1 MDLVRD
7 LLATLKM
14 GPQDVAGSVLSPHD
28 RLDCLSTDE
37 IRELARVAALE
48 LVERSD
54 TPLGEMLPGLL
65 RSHSQRVT
73 SVPLKPRAYNAL
85 ARAGVATWGDL
96 AGLTPG
102 QLFKPPNV
110 GRLTV
115 IDIVTSSVEQALRSH
130 QAGDAVEDRAAE
142 DVDGEFDEPF
152 EPLAANEDQLE
163 AAMADLRN
171 SGTWGIN
178 VANSLGALRTLAAW
192 GIRERDAKQ
201 LGDIIELT
209 PESGPINADLSALWD
224 NFGQVALTD
233 WADPALL
240 DVTLDELAERLFA
253 NMDERQHT
261 IYRRRV
267 IDGATLEV
275 VGGELD
281 VTRERIRQL
290 QLKAERQIQS
300 ALRSSPFTLLHW
312 RAADLRSS
320 LGTTAPIAHDI
331 TQSALEKSLRG
342 ASQNA
347 AELLRPLILRLAGPF
362 RERDGWM
369 TLEQADIPEP
379 ADIEAMADE
388 FGVLPLVDAR
398 DWLAAHGI
406 RPEFHDAWLEHSGR
420 FQHDGDRLLV
430 WSGSVVDKSVAL
442 LAALGEPEDT
452 ESLVALVGEGH
463 NVRGVR
469 ARFFED
475 ERLVRVN
482 RTHWALRAW
491 GMEDYTGITDEIAQ
505 RIEEAGGE
513 IEVAAVVREVV
524 SQFGVKENSVLVYT
538 AAPMFVV
545 EGDRIRLRMDD
556 EPIDVGGSLEN
567 CAGAFRSSE
576 RSVSLLIPA
585 DADLMRG
592 SGRPLSGSVAVA
604 LGVSPGRPRSF
615 LHASGALNVT
625 WPMTAAMGP
634 SLGSARVLANAAGAT
649 AGERVRLDFDLEQG
663 RVSAERIPQEIH
675 AYEDAEAI
683 RLLTGISTNLSEAL
697 VALAEAIGVPP
708 ANVRHALTERGD
720 ADLVSLLPVPDVDPR
735 LASTLSDLARVIS
748 GS

>member
-7 LLATLKM
+7 LLATLRM
-14 GPQDVAGSVLSPHD
+14 GPQDLADSGLSPHD
-28 RLDCLSTDE
+28 RLDRLSTDE
-37 IRELARVAALE
+37 IRELARVAAFE

-54 TPLGEMLPGLL
+54 TPLGDMLPGLL

-85 ARAGVATWGDL
+85 ARAGVATWGDV

-102 QLFKPPNV
+102 QLFKLRSV

-115 IDIVTSSVEQALRSH
+115 IDIVTSSVEQSLRSH

-142 DVDGEFDEPF
+142 DVDGELDEPF
-152 EPLAANEDQLE
+152 EPLAADADQLE

-192 GIRERDAKQ
+192 GIRERDATR
-201 LGDIIELT
+201 LGDILELT
-209 PESGPINADLSALWD
+209 PDSGPINTDLSALWD

-253 NMDERQHT
+253 NMDERQQT

-290 QLKAERQIQS
+290 QLKAETQIAS
-300 ALRSSPFTLLHW
+300 ALRTSPFTLLHW

-320 LGTTAPIAHDI
+320 LGTTAPVAHDI
-331 TQSALEKSLRG
+331 TRLALDKSLRG
-342 ASQNA
+342 ANSHA
-347 AELLRPLILRLAGPF
+347 AEVLRPLILRLAGPF
-362 RERDGWM
+362 RDRDGWM
-369 TLEQADIPEP
+369 TLEQADMPDP
-379 ADIEAMADE
+379 VDIEAMADE
-388 FGVLPLVDAR
+388 FGVLPRADAC
-398 DWLAAHGI
+398 DWLAAHGV
-406 RPEFHDAWLEHSGR
+406 RPEFHDAWLDHSGR
-420 FQHDGDRLLV
+420 FRHDGDGLLV
-430 WSGSVVDKSVAL
+430 WSGTVVDKCVAL
-442 LAALGEPEDT
+442 LAALGGPEDT

-463 NVRGVR
+463 SVRGVR

-482 RTHWALRAW
+482 RTDWALRAW
-491 GMEDYTGITDEIAQ
+491 GMEEYTGIVEEIAQ
-505 RIEEAGGE
+505 RIEEAGGD

-524 SQFGVKENSVLVYT
+524 RQFDVKENSVLAYT

-545 EGDRIRLRMDD
+545 EGDRIRLRTGN

-576 RSVSLLIPA
+576 RSVSLLIPV
-585 DADLMRG
+585 DAELLRG
-592 SGRPLSGSVAVA
+592 SGRPLSGPVAAA

-615 LHASGALNVT
+615 LHAAGAISVT
-625 WPMTAAMGP
+625 WPMTSAMGP
-634 SLGSARVLANAAGAT
+634 SLGSARIMATNAEAT
-649 AGERVRLDFDLEQG
+649 AGERVRLDFDLEHG
-663 RVSAERIPQEIH
+663 RVSAERVPQELDS
-675 AYEDAEAI
+675 YQDAEAI
-683 RLLTGISTNLSEAL
+683 RLLTGISADLGGAL
-697 VALAEAIGVPP
+697 VALAHAIGVPP
-708 ANVRHALTERGD
+708 ANVRRALVERGD
-720 ADLVSLLPVPDVDPR
+720 TDVVSLVPVRTSIRNSRPR
-735 LASTLSDLARVIS
+735 CPTSR
-748 GS
+748 G